1 MNPKWDGIERRQS
14 LRAQAEALVA
24 SLSPQGPSAKH
35 TEVLLHELLVHK
47 VELEMQ
53 NEELRNTH
61 IALHQALERYT
72 DLYDFA
78 PVGYITIDQ
87 DDTIS
92 EINLAGTTLLG
103 IDRSKLTH
111 SRFSKLIAPQD
122 SDDWYR
128 MFRKMMASATTEKH
142 TFCIHMLRA
151 DGTIFLAHLDCLR
164 REALDSQPML
174 RVALTNISQP
184 NQHSSQQPE

>member
-53 NEELRNTH
+53 NEELRNAH
-61 IALHQALERYT
+61 VALQEALERYS
-72 DLYDFA
+72 DLYEFA
-78 PVGYITIDQ
+78 PVGYITIDR
-87 DDTIS
+87 DDRIS
-92 EINLAGTTLLG
+92 EINLTGTTLLG
-103 IDRSKLTH
+103 LERSKLTH

-128 MFRKMMASATTEKH
+128 CFRKMMASASAAKY
-142 TFCIHMLRA
+142 TFCIHMQRA
-151 DGTIFLAHLDCLR
+151 DGAVFYAHLDCLR
-164 REALDSQPML
+164 RESADSQPML
-174 RVALTNISQP
+174 RVALTDISQTKP
-184 NQHSSQQPE
+184 AELG

>member
-1 MNPKWDGIERRQS
+1 MNQKWDGIERRKS
-14 LRAQAEALVA
+14 LRAKAEAMVA
-24 SLSPQGPSAKH
+24 SLSPQGPSNKH

-61 IALHQALERYT
+61 IALAQALERYA
-72 DLYDFA
+72 DLYEFA
-78 PVGYITIDQ
+78 PVGYISIDQ

-92 EINLAGTTLLG
+92 EINLAGTSILG
-103 IDRSKLTH
+103 IERSKLTH

-128 MFRKMMASATTEKH
+128 WFHKMMASATTETH
-142 TFCIHMLRA
+142 SFGIHMLRA
-151 DGTIFLAHLDCLR
+151 DGSVFNAHLDCLR
-164 REALDSQPML
+164 RESTDSQSAL
-174 RVALTNISQP
+174 RIAFTDISQTKRAEP
-184 NQHSSQQPE
+184 G

>member
-1 MNPKWDGIERRQS
+1 MKQTWDGIERRKS

-24 SLSPQGPSAKH
+24 SLSPQEPTAKH
-35 TEVLLHELLVHK
+35 TEVLLHEILVHK

-61 IALHQALERYT
+61 IALQEALERYT
-72 DLYDFA
+72 DLYEFA

-87 DDTIS
+87 DDNIS
-92 EINLAGTTLLG
+92 EINLAGATLLG
-103 IDRSKLTH
+103 VDRSKLAH

-128 MFRKMMASATTEKH
+128 LFRKMMVSSTLEKH
-142 TFCIHMLRA
+142 SFSLNMLRA
-151 DGTIFLAHLDCLR
+151 DGTVFYAHLYCLR
-164 REALDSQPML
+164 KESVDSQPML
-174 RVALTNISQP
+174 RVALTDISQTKIAE
-184 NQHSSQQPE
+184 QG